1 MALAAGQLRHRVTIL
16 DGSERQRGA
25 VGQATQQW
33 RDREQRW
40 ARVDDL
46 SAGLT
51 WKAAMAGSRART
63 MVTLR
68 EPLEIAPFVN
78 AIRFEERGR
87 ARVLHV
93 VEVRRRP
100 AADYVEVFCSEV
112 VP

>member
-1 MALAAGQLRHRVTIL
+1 MTIL
-16 DGSERQRGA
+16 DGSERERGA
-25 VGQATQQW
+25 VGQAPQQW

-40 ARVDDL
+40 ARVEDL

-51 WKAAMAGSRART
+51 FKAAMAGSRAKT

-68 EPLEIAPFVN
+68 EPLEIAPFLN

-87 ARVLHV
+87 VRTLHV

-100 AADYVEVFCSEV
+100 EADYVEVFCSEIV
-112 VP
+112 R